1 MNNKCL
7 SALLTLMVTLPAV
20 GKVITPEQALQRVNA
35 DSPALM
41 AKGAG
46 KGTPQLVYTA

>member
-20 GKVITPEQALQRVNA
+20 GKVITPEQAL
-35 DSPALM
+35 
-41 AKGAG
+41 
-46 KGTPQLVYTA
+46 